1 MNGLRTFF
9 YMALLGLPIFSTQA
23 QDLERPA
30 DISLET
36 LQFGPHN
43 RWAFSHLREMI
54 TTVNISKDK
63 DFTRSLPSSAVE
75 PQDVIINWKGSQ
87 TNLTDV
93 LASQYNDGILV
104 LKDGE
109 ILVEG
114 YFGALTEQRPH
125 AMFSMSKS
133 VVGIIAAILENK
145 GMVDLSKPVSFYV
158 PELIGS
164 GYGEETLRRL
174 MDMRDG
180 TNYTETYADINS
192 TVQVSDCSAG
202 FYGGKA
208 CPETYPETVYEVLES
223 VGRDEGAA
231 NLFNYKSGN
240 TDAVAWALE
249 VASGEKLSTL
259 VEENLW
265 ETMGAEHNA
274 SITVDM
280 GGFEYANGG
289 MSATLRDMG
298 RFGQLLLENGALRDE
313 QIIPKEH
320 ISDIREHLEEPDWMK
335 GDRADGFFYRSFFWG
350 SGGDNND
357 FMAAGI
363 HGQRVYISPD
373 SNMVIVLF
381 SSWPTA
387 GGNGTDHG
395 WQLSLDLI
403 SAMIE
408 KYSPR

>member
-1 MNGLRTFF
+1 MKGLRIFF
-9 YMALLGLPIFSTQA
+9 CIVVLGISMLSAQA

-54 TTVNISKDK
+54 TTVNIPQDAN
-63 DFTRSLPSSAVE
+63 FTRSLSGPAIK
-75 PQDVIINWKGSQ
+75 PQEVMIDWRGSQ
-87 TNLTDV
+87 TQLTDV
-93 LASQYNDGILV
+93 LESQYNDGILV

-109 ILVEG
+109 ILIEG
-114 YFGALTEQRPH
+114 YSGALTQQRPH
-125 AMFSMSKS
+125 AMFSMTKS
-133 VVGIIAAILENK
+133 IVGIIAAVLESR
-145 GMVDLSKPVSFYV
+145 GIVDLSRPVSFYV
-158 PELIGS
+158 PELAGS

-180 TNYTETYADINS
+180 TDYTETYADINS
-192 TVQVSDCSAG
+192 TVQISDCSAG
-202 FYGGKA
+202 FYGGNA
-208 CPETYPETVYEVLES
+208 CPESYPLSVYEVLES
-223 VGRDEGAA
+223 VGRDESTV

-249 VASGEKLSTL
+249 AASGKKLSTL
-259 VEENLW
+259 IREDLW
-265 ETMGAEHNA
+265 EAMGSEHNA
-274 SITVDM
+274 SITVDK

-298 RFGQLLLENGALRDE
+298 RFGQLVLENGVLRDK
-313 QIIPKEH
+313 QVIPAEH
-320 ISDIREHLEEPDWMK
+320 ISDIKDHLVDPGWMQ

-350 SGGDNND
+350 SGGDNSD

-373 SNMVIVLF
+373 NNMVIVLF

-403 SAMIE
+403 DAVIE
-408 KYSPR
+408 KYAR

>member
-1 MNGLRTFF
+1 MKALRTFF
-9 YMALLGLPIFSTQA
+9 YLVTLGIPMFSAQA
-23 QDLERPA
+23 QEIERPA

-54 TTVNISKDK
+54 TTVNIPQDK
-63 DFTRSLPSSAVE
+63 GFTRPLVGSAVK
-75 PQDVIINWKGSQ
+75 PQDVMINWRGSQ
-87 TNLTDV
+87 TQLTDV
-93 LASQYNDGILV
+93 LNSQYNDGILV

-109 ILVEG
+109 ILIEG
-114 YFGALTEQRPH
+114 YSGALTQQRPH
-125 AMFSMSKS
+125 AMFSMTKS
-133 VVGIIAAILENK
+133 VVGIIAAILESR
-145 GMVDLSKPVSFYV
+145 GIVDISMPVSFYV
-158 PELIGS
+158 PELSGS

-180 TNYTETYADINS
+180 TDYTETYADTNS

-208 CPETYPETVYEVLES
+208 CPESYPESVYAVLES
-223 VGRDEGAA
+223 VGRNESVA
-231 NLFNYKSGN
+231 NQFIYKSGN

-249 VASGEKLSTL
+249 VASGKKLSTL
-259 VEENLW
+259 ITEYLW
-265 ETMGAEHNA
+265 EAMGAEHDA
-274 SITVDM
+274 SITVDK

-298 RFGQLLLENGALRDE
+298 RFGQLVLENGVVRNM
-313 QIIPKEH
+313 QIIPTEH
-320 ISDIREHLEEPDWMK
+320 ISDIENHLQEPGWLK

-350 SGGDNND
+350 SGGDNSD

-373 SNMVIVLF
+373 NNMVVVLF

-395 WQLSLDLI
+395 WQQSLDLI
-403 SAMIE
+403 AAVIE
-408 KYSPR
+408 KYTP

>member
-1 MNGLRTFF
+1 MTGLNIFI
-9 YMALLGLPIFSTQA
+9 YILLLGLPMLGVHA
-23 QDLERPA
+23 QDLERPTG
-30 DISLET
+30 ISLET

-54 TTVNISKDK
+54 TTVNIPIGTN
-63 DFTRSLPSSAVE
+63 FTRPLSGSVVQPESVA
-75 PQDVIINWKGSQ
+75 INWKGSQ

-93 LASQYNDGILV
+93 LESQYNDGILV

-109 ILVEG
+109 ILIEG
-114 YFGALTEQRPH
+114 YFGALTRRRPH

-133 VVGIIAAILENK
+133 VVGIIAAILEEK
-145 GMVDLSKPVSFYV
+145 GVVDLAKPISFYV
-158 PELIGS
+158 PGLAGS

-180 TNYTETYADINS
+180 TNYTETYADVNS
-192 TVQVSDCSAG
+192 TVQISDCSAG

-208 CPETYPETVYEVLES
+208 CPETYPQTVYEVLES
-223 VGRDEGAA
+223 VGRDESTT

-249 VASGEKLSTL
+249 MAGGEKLSTL
-259 VEENLW
+259 IEENLW
-265 ETMGAEHNA
+265 KPMGAEHDA
-274 SITVDM
+274 SITVDK

-298 RFGQLLLENGALRDE
+298 RFGQLVLENGVSRGK
-313 QIIPKEH
+313 QIIPSKH
-320 ISDIREHLEEPDWMK
+320 ISDIKEQLSEPEWLK
-335 GDRADGFFYRSFFWG
+335 GDTADGFFYRSFFWG
-350 SGGDNND
+350 SGGDNSD

-363 HGQRVYISPD
+363 HGQRVYISSE
-373 SNMVIVLF
+373 SNMVIALF

-387 GGNGTDHG
+387 GGNGMDHG
-395 WQLSLDLI
+395 WQQSLDLI
-403 SAMIE
+403 GAIIE
-408 KYSPR
+408 KYAP

>member
-1 MNGLRTFF
+1 LIGSRIFF
-9 YMALLGLPIFSTQA
+9 YSVLLGFPLFSAHA
-23 QDLERPA
+23 QDLQRPV

-36 LQFGPHN
+36 LQFAPHN

-54 TTVNISKDK
+54 TTVNISTDK
-63 DFTRSLPSSAVE
+63 EFTRLLSGSAVK
-75 PQDVIINWKGSQ
+75 PKDVTINWKGAR
-87 TNLTDV
+87 TKLTDV
-93 LASQYNDGILV
+93 LERQYNDGILV
-104 LKDGE
+104 LKNGE

-114 YFGALTEQRPH
+114 YFGALTPQRPH

-133 VVGIIAAILENK
+133 IVGVIAAVLENR
-145 GMVDLSKPVSFYV
+145 GVVDLSKPVAFYV
-158 PELIGS
+158 PELAGS

-192 TVQVSDCSAG
+192 TVQISDCSAG

-223 VGRDEGAA
+223 VGRDERTA

-265 ETMGAEHNA
+265 KAMGAEHNS

-298 RFGQLLLENGALRDE
+298 RFGQLMLENGVLRDK
-313 QIIPKEH
+313 QIIPIKH
-320 ISDIREHLEEPDWMK
+320 ISDIKEHLEEPDWIK

-363 HGQRVYISPD
+363 HGQRVYISPS
-373 SNMVIVLF
+373 SNMVVVLF

-395 WQLSLDLI
+395 WQQSLDLI

-408 KYSPR
+408 KYTP

>member
-1 MNGLRTFF
+1 MNGLRTFLTIG
-9 YMALLGLPIFSTQA
+9 LLGLSMFGVEA

-63 DFTRSLPSSAVE
+63 DFTRPLAGSAVKPE
-75 PQDVIINWKGSQ
+75 DVVINWQGSQ
-87 TNLTDV
+87 TDLTDV
-93 LASQYNDGILV
+93 LKSQYNDGILV

-109 ILVEG
+109 IVVEG
-114 YFGALTEQRPH
+114 YFGALTAQRPH

-133 VVGIIAAILENK
+133 VVGIIAAILEDK
-145 GMVDLSKPVSFYV
+145 GIVDFSKPVSFYV
-158 PELIGS
+158 PELAGS

-208 CPETYPETVYEVLES
+208 CPETYPHTVYEVLKS
-223 VGRDEGAA
+223 VGRDENTA

-259 VEENLW
+259 IEENLW
-265 ETMGAEHNA
+265 TTMGAEHDA
-274 SITVDM
+274 SITVDR

-298 RFGQLLLENGALRDE
+298 RFGQLILENAVLRDK
-313 QIIPKEH
+313 QIIPTKH
-320 ISDIREHLEEPDWMK
+320 IAHIREHVEEPGWLK

-350 SGGDNND
+350 SGGDNSD

-363 HGQRVYISPD
+363 HGQRVYISPT

-403 SAMIE
+403 NAMIE
-408 KYSPR
+408 KYTP

>member
-1 MNGLRTFF
+1 MKALRIFF
-9 YMALLGLPIFSTQA
+9 CAVLFVTPILGVQA
-23 QDLERPA
+23 QDLLRPA
-30 DISLET
+30 GISLET

-54 TTVNISKDK
+54 TTVNIPRNVEFS
-63 DFTRSLPSSAVE
+63 RHLAGSAVNPE
-75 PQDVIINWKGSQ
+75 MVTINWQGSQ
-87 TNLTDV
+87 TNLNDV
-93 LASQYNDGILV
+93 LESQFNDGILV

-109 ILVEG
+109 ILIEG
-114 YFGALTEQRPH
+114 YSGALTEQRPH
-125 AMFSMSKS
+125 AMFSMTKS
-133 VVGIIAAILENK
+133 VVGVIAAILESR
-145 GMVDLSKPVSFYV
+145 GIVDLNRPVSFYV
-158 PELIGS
+158 PELAGG

-180 TNYTETYADINS
+180 TDYTETYADINS

-208 CPETYPETVYEVLES
+208 CPETYPRSVYEVLKS
-223 VGRDEGAA
+223 VGRNESVA
-231 NLFNYKSGN
+231 NQFVYKSGN

-249 VASGEKLSTL
+249 VASGEKLSAL
-259 VEENLW
+259 IREYLW
-265 ETMGAEHNA
+265 EPMGAEHNA
-274 SITVDM
+274 SITVDK

-298 RFGQLLLENGALRDE
+298 RFGQLVLENGILHGE
-313 QIIPKEH
+313 QIIPPQH
-320 ISDIREHLEEPDWMK
+320 ISAIREHLVEPGWIQ

-350 SGGDNND
+350 SGGDNSD

-373 SNMVIVLF
+373 NNMVVVLF

-395 WQLSLDLI
+395 WQQSLDLI
-403 SAMIE
+403 AAVIE
-408 KYSPR
+408 KYSS